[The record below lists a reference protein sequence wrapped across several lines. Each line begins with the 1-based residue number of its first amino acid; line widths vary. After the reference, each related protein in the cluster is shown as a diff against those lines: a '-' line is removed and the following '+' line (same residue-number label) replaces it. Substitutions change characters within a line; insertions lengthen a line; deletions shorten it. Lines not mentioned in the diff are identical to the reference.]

1 MSRAAEDV
9 VTKRVFERVSQI
21 DEQELQDFHVTLLP
35 DFFLDHIIT
44 AGGFS
49 DTMERLRKLYS
60 QGGGNLPMNKQL
72 VLSGGNAANTAKAL
86 ARLGVSAHF
95 IGKTS
100 MVGFELL
107 KFFLGK
113 NGVDISRVKT
123 SGKLATTVALEFE
136 GRNVMLSDAGSVEA
150 YSFDCLDE
158 KDLEVIASS
167 DIVCVTNWTLNK
179 KGTELAEKVFSFAKK
194 NGVVTF
200 FDSGD
205 PSSREED
212 VTVLFKKVVSNSN
225 LDIFSLNENEL
236 RYFTKVSATDKAAV
250 ISAAQSLQ
258 GKITARVDLHTS
270 RFSYSNGTIVDSF
283 DVPMVG
289 VSTGA
294 GDAWNAGNIFGELLH
309 FRDDERLLFANAV
322 AAYYISHVPPVHPN
336 LKNIVAFLLQ

>member
-1 MSRAAEDV
+1 MSQAAEDL
-9 VTKRVFERVSQI
+9 TKRVFERVTQI

-35 DFFLDHIIT
+35 DFFLDHIVT

-49 DTMERLRKLYS
+49 DTMERLRKLYL
-60 QGGGNLPMNKQL
+60 QGGGNLLMNKQL
-72 VLSGGNAANTAKAL
+72 ILSGGNAANTAKAL
-86 ARLGVSAHF
+86 AKLGVSAHF

-107 KFFLGK
+107 KFFLEK

-123 SGKLATTVALEFE
+123 GGKLATTVALEFE
-136 GRNVMLSDAGSVEA
+136 GRNVMLSDAGSVEDF
-150 YSFDCLDE
+150 SFDCLDE

-179 KGTELAEKVFSFAKK
+179 EGTELAEKVFSFAKK
-194 NGVVTF
+194 RGVVTF

-205 PSSREED
+205 PSSREKD
-212 VTVLFKKVVSNSN
+212 VVVLFKKVVSNRN

-236 RYFTKVSATDKAAV
+236 RHFTNLSAYDKDAV
-250 ISAAQSLQ
+250 VSAAQSLQ
-258 GKITARVDLHTS
+258 DKITARVDLHTS
-270 RFSYSNGTIVDSF
+270 RFSYSNGATVDSF
-283 DVPMVG
+283 DVPTVG

-294 GDAWNAGNIFGELLH
+294 GDTWNAGNIFGELLH
-309 FRDDERLLFANAV
+309 FGDDERLLFANAV
-322 AAYYISHVPPVHPN
+322 AAYYVSHIPPVHPS